1 MLRRAS
7 SKTPE
12 SLVRRVSFSPEVSVR
27 VMEKPDQDVVAFLKK
42 HEHEDA
48 AVLERML
55 ADFLAGR
62 SAKSAGKGKGTHGK
76 GKGQASPPALCDAS
90 RPRVKRENEEAE
102 PPKRELKRLR
112 HLKTS
117 ESTPEEQDSATTK
130 KKKMREEEPEEPVKE
145 KKTKKKDVEES
156 EEPVKEKKT
165 KKKDVE
171 GSEEPVKEKKVKK
184 KDVEEPEEPVKEK
197 KVKKKDVEESE
208 EPVKEKKTKKKDVE
222 EPEEPVKEKKV
233 KKKDLQ
239 EPDKPVQKTKV
250 VQPPVEDNELES
262 EEPLTEEEEDVREFM
277 KSIGAPS
284 PPPRRKEPLKGSEG
298 GLRIYDLKAVRRV
311 PKFGGAPYDQ
321 PCSAATPTNYKQLTL
336 YDLSTVHVVTAKGT
350 NEGKGESKG
359 AVLAAPEGS
368 KLSCEMFAVFV
379 SEYGWLSGPKSAEK
393 MLGARSPFFFNCES

>member
-1 MLRRAS
+1 
-7 SKTPE
+7 
-12 SLVRRVSFSPEVSVR
+12 
-27 VMEKPDQDVVAFLKK
+27 MEKPDQDVVAFLKK

-117 ESTPEEQDSATTK
+117 ESTPEEQDSTTTK

-171 GSEEPVKEKKVKK
+171 
-184 KDVEEPEEPVKEK
+184 EPEER
-197 KVKKKDVEESE
+197 
-208 EPVKEKKTKKKDVE
+208 
-222 EPEEPVKEKKV
+222 VKEKKV

-298 GLRIYDLKAVRRV
+298 GLRIYDLKAVRRF
-311 PKFGGAPYDQ
+311 PKFGGP
-321 PCSAATPTNYKQLTL
+321 
-336 YDLSTVHVVTAKGT
+336 V
-350 NEGKGESKG
+350 
-359 AVLAAPEGS
+359 
-368 KLSCEMFAVFV
+368 
-379 SEYGWLSGPKSAEK
+379 
-393 MLGARSPFFFNCES
+393 

>member
-145 KKTKKKDVEES
+145 KKTKKKDVE
-156 EEPVKEKKT
+156 
-165 KKKDVE
+165 
-171 GSEEPVKEKKVKK
+171 GS
-184 KDVEEPEEPVKEK
+184 
-197 KVKKKDVEESE
+197 
-208 EPVKEKKTKKKDVE
+208 
-222 EPEEPVKEKKV
+222 EEPVKEKKV